1 MLKGCSCFAPESYR
15 HPAPC
20 KSAEY
25 WDEPSLICP
34 VWFLCC
40 PVSFRVCLRKGN
52 REFKANKQV
61 IKDGS
66 PGGERALKRCSEGPM
81 LSNYMLIFKTTTT
94 ETIGA
99 KVWKC
104 MLEGIFLGNASLLC
118 SYLCLEPCIWTDSI
132 WIKIQ
137 LLYSCDDRGRDRY
150 YSQGRQKAFWNIER
164 FYYWSVGSQIDI
176 LWLLSTPGMTVHPS
190 EGWYTKSMNQTNKT
204 EPHLRSPPQRRR
216 GCLLETLKKKK
227 EHLLMIVVEVRHS
240 LLF

>member
-1 MLKGCSCFAPESYR
+1 MQNTETNHHLFVLFDFSVVLFHSEFG
-15 HPAPC
+15 
-20 KSAEY
+20 
-25 WDEPSLICP
+25 SL
-34 VWFLCC
+34 
-40 PVSFRVCLRKGN
+40 RLRKGN
-52 REFKANKQV
+52 REFKASKQV

-150 YSQGRQKAFWNIER
+150 YSQSRQKAFWNIER

-176 LWLLSTPGMTVHPS
+176 LWLLSTPRMTVHPS

-204 EPHLRSPPQRRR
+204 EPHVRSPPQRRR

-227 EHLLMIVVEVRHS
+227 KKKKNISWWLWLKLGIPYSFKLPNTV
-240 LLF
+240 